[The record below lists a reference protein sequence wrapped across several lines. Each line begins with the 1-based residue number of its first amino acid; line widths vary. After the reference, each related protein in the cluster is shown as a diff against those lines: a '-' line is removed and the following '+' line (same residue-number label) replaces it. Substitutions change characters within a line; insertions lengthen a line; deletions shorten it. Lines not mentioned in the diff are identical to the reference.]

1 MDFRCGRWTE
11 RGHAMASVDGNG
23 WSKYEKLVMDK
34 LDEHDDRFGNVE
46 EMLTQVRVDI
56 ATLKV
61 KAGLWGGIGGL
72 IPVVIALV
80 MVFASKGTAG

>member
-1 MDFRCGRWTE
+1 
-11 RGHAMASVDGNG
+11 MAGVDNNG

-46 EMLTQVRVDI
+46 EKLTQIQVDI

-61 KAGLWGGIGGL
+61 KAGVWGGVAGL
-72 IPVVIALV
+72 IPAV
-80 MVFASKGTAG
+80 KDNPKNRGTPFYKKNYSNTLKLKAN